1 MFLILL
7 SQSERLHSFY
17 FSSTPASILLIIC
30 FIVSFLQSKLKIL
43 YFFPKSVTEHR
54 LSLVFPK
61 DYQNAQMKWFYVA
74 SMMFSTIF
82 SDLMNSEALKLF
94 WDKRKF
100 SVLLSSHLLC
110 QQIFLGGST
119 PYPFIRSSFPGWKIC
134 YSTIGFSIS
143 HTGSL
148 IRESYD
154 LAKKLFLRI
163 LWTVAPTVLTWHL
176 NLPHQYFP

>member
-17 FSSTPASILLIIC
+17 FSSTPASILLIMC
-30 FIVSFLQSKLKIL
+30 FIVSFLQSKLTIL

-61 DYQNAQMKWFYVA
+61 DYQNAQMKWFYIA
-74 SMMFSTIF
+74 SMMFST
-82 SDLMNSEALKLF
+82 LKLF

-134 YSTIGFSIS
+134 YSTFGFSIS

-163 LWTVAPTVLTWHL
+163 LRTVAPTVLTWHL

>member
-7 SQSERLHSFY
+7 SQSERLLSFY
-17 FSSTPASILLIIC
+17 FSSTPASILLIMC
-30 FIVSFLQSKLKIL
+30 FIVSFLQSKLTIL

-61 DYQNAQMKWFYVA
+61 DYQNAQMKWFYIA
-74 SMMFSTIF
+74 SMMFST
-82 SDLMNSEALKLF
+82 LKLF

-119 PYPFIRSSFPGWKIC
+119 PYPFIRSSFPG
-134 YSTIGFSIS
+134 
-143 HTGSL
+143 
-148 IRESYD
+148 
-154 LAKKLFLRI
+154 
-163 LWTVAPTVLTWHL
+163 
-176 NLPHQYFP
+176 